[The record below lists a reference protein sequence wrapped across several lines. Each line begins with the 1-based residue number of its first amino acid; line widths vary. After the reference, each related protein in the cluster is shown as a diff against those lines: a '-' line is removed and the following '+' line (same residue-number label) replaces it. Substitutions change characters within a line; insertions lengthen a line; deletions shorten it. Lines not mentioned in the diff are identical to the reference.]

1 MDVFALKRGFSAI
14 ASRAFGARSVCHH
27 CARQFR
33 SLIPNPLS
41 KQFLGFY
48 SVRIQPNEVFLSK
61 LI

>member
-14 ASRAFGARSVCHH
+14 ASRAFSARLVRYYYV
-27 CARQFR
+27 RQFR

-48 SVRIQPNEVFLSK
+48 NVGI
-61 LI
+61 

>member
-14 ASRAFGARSVCHH
+14 ASRAFGAQSVRHH

-48 SVRIQPNEVFLSK
+48 SVRIQPFYVVF
-61 LI
+61 